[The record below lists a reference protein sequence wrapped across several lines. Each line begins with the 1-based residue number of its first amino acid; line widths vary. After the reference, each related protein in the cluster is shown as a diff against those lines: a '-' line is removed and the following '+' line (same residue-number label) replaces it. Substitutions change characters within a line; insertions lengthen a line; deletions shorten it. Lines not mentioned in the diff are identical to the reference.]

1 MKLAALQ
8 AAVAQR
14 FPSVLPQQAC
24 AQPEI
29 ISSGVAAVDA
39 LAGGLPRGS
48 LVEICGARC
57 SGRTSLLLAV
67 LAAAHRRGELTA
79 LVDARDSFDPHA
91 AQAAGVMLHRLL
103 WARCTNIEQ
112 AFRAAEWL
120 VTGGGFGVVALDLG
134 EIAPQAVHRVPL
146 HVWFRFRRAVE
157 HTPTVL
163 VVLEQQPHAGAC
175 ASLVLELRAESS
187 RWLRTEDSRQPS
199 AADDA
204 QGKPSHA
211 NQFLQPCSG
220 GSPGLR
226 PGTAQSRANRTV
238 PPHANVFA
246 EKEVRAAVV
255 RSRYG
260 NFVKQPYRAAQ
271 PDRAADSCCASFAIS
286 LD

>member
-24 AQPEI
+24 AEPEI

-39 LAGGLPRGS
+39 LASGLPRGS

-67 LAAAHRRGELTA
+67 LAAAHRRGEVTA
-79 LVDARDSFDPHA
+79 LVDARDSFDPHS
-91 AQAAGVMLHRLL
+91 AQAAGVLLHRLL
-103 WARCTNIEQ
+103 WARCKNIEQ

-120 VTGGGFGVVALDLG
+120 LTGGGFGVVALDLG

-146 HVWFRFRRAVE
+146 NMWFRFRRAVE

-163 VVLEQQPHAGAC
+163 VVLEQQPHASTC
-175 ASLVLELRAESS
+175 ASLVLELRAEGS
-187 RWLRTEDSRQPS
+187 RWPS
-199 AADDA
+199 ATTAGAVDS
-204 QGKPSHA
+204 GRPRA
-211 NQFLQPCSG
+211 NLFSGSCSG
-220 GSPGLR
+220 GSPKLR
-226 PGTAQSRANRTV
+226 PGTAESRANGTAS
-238 PPHANVFA
+238 PLHANVFA

-271 PDRAADSCCASFAIS
+271 PDRAADSCCASFAVT